1 MDARET
7 QASLILILPT
17 TGQCDH
23 GITKKQGHMNA
34 PIDGLSV
41 EFHRGRAL
49 LDLSEVNQ
57 GNLKGD
63 TDLGCSKTDA
73 LRLSH
78 RIFKDS

>member
-1 MDARET
+1 MD
-7 QASLILILPT
+7 
-17 TGQCDH
+17 
-23 GITKKQGHMNA
+23 A
-34 PIDGLSV
+34 PIDGFSV
-41 EFHRGRAL
+41 QLHRGGAL

-63 TDLGCSKTDA
+63 TDLGGGKTDA

>member
-1 MDARET
+1 MD
-7 QASLILILPT
+7 
-17 TGQCDH
+17 
-23 GITKKQGHMNA
+23 A

-41 EFHRGRAL
+41 EFHRRGAFF
-49 LDLSEVNQ
+49 DLPEVNQ

>member
-1 MDARET
+1 
-7 QASLILILPT
+7 
-17 TGQCDH
+17 
-23 GITKKQGHMNA
+23 MNA
-34 PIDGLSV
+34 PIDGFSV
-41 EFHRGRAL
+41 QLHRGRAL

>member
-1 MDARET
+1 
-7 QASLILILPT
+7 
-17 TGQCDH
+17 
-23 GITKKQGHMNA
+23 MNA

-49 LDLSEVNQ
+49 LDLPEVNQ

-63 TDLGCSKTDA
+63 TDLGGGKTDA

-78 RIFKDS
+78 RIFKDSRKLHQLVIGWPNRCGCLA